1 MVFHSGGVA
10 VHCCLRANRIRQW
23 HSRSHRTPD
32 LERPEPSAA
41 LSGTQT
47 RSWSPGGLD
56 PPGFIAVTSLHP
68 CSAPCIHAK
77 PHGTGQSRTLA
88 RDFPSPYPA
97 AGVAEEA
104 NVEVDLAGRPTAA
117 KPASHRPIVA
127 RKPILPSGSR
137 EPVRGPAT
145 LMATYVFFRPS
156 ANTTPPGS
164 GSRNTCRRPAGA
176 GRQRSRSRDARGCKP
191 PHRSAS
197 SE

>member
-41 LSGTQT
+41 LSGTKT
-47 RSWSPGGLD
+47 RSRSPGGLD

-77 PHGTGQSRTLA
+77 PHRTGQSRTLA

-127 RKPILPSGSR
+127 RKRSCSAAQGA
-137 EPVRGPAT
+137 VRNQAT
-145 LMATYVFFRPS
+145 LMATHVFFRPS